1 MKKKWKSILA
11 VLCAVTMCVPMVNMN
26 GITKSGVSAEGA
38 ENTDN
43 QYTMNFGE
51 EGNGTYLQT
60 EKPLSAVPQAVEAE
74 VQMDES
80 TVAQEWNI
88 SEDNPVP
95 SNRQGFFEDENAKEY
110 ITSDQDDT
118 GAGKTYFEFQST
130 QTQTQS
136 RGTWKFD
143 AIDVSRFTAREL
155 ALSFWVYSSA
165 AGKLFE
171 GGGIRVRD
179 NAGKGYQIG
188 AADIYVDAGW
198 NYITT
203 APMSTWTPVPTEA
216 SDKPDKLTEV
226 LFLDVKGSNQLKIGD
241 IKIVV
246 LQDPSEV
253 SEWIL
258 QDGGDLY
265 EKSGDS
271 DNTMTWNNGDMAPDG
286 KPYVEIE
293 LNSSDTSSFTT
304 RASAVWADISEYK
317 AKKEQIALQFWIW
330 SNQAQPLTGGRILL
344 SSENGKVNGDDAVK
358 ASINISP
365 VTNINGIT
373 PEQWQLITIPLSE
386 CINTGVSNDKVYDD
400 GVRTLKFH
408 GIKNGSATS
417 VSSVTIKIGEVKLV
431 ALDKQTEWEVK
442 DIHSPSDG
450 RDLFNDSF
458 DTGYYK
464 GAEDGAEGPEKGKKV
479 ISFISNS
486 TQDTIDWKFDPIS
499 TNNYNEKNLAV
510 SFWVYSQSAGDLF
523 DGGAL
528 QILNSNNQLLY
539 HTGFNGFAL
548 KAGWNLIV
556 TPTFSVWDTK
566 WNGGITSEKDIAKIR
581 FVNISTTTARKM
593 MLSDIKIVA
602 LGRASEWTL
611 RKGDDL
617 GFRQTGAFENANT
630 KNGDCNGKNIEYI
643 EFNSSINTSS
653 LYFKGLCVNSYE
665 YKLDELELQFWVK
678 SSQAGDVFKEGTLRI
693 SDRSGACNDSDGT
706 YITGVNGKVKVSQ
719 ADEWELIRIPLDSS
733 TWRSYKSNDE
743 NYNYDYTKG
752 IRSFRFFGVKSPSA
766 GMTICIGEVKLVATN
781 PRYEVQTTGYTDSTT
796 ENTNY
801 TVFSNTNKDTEAG
814 NKFGLFITREGYPAL
829 CYEDKQYTLQRNI
842 TGETAKTIRAG
853 INGEGKVE
861 FQIDGSVVGI
871 SDATVT
877 PSSKVPTTGHS
888 IGADANG
895 NQLMK
900 GSIANVKVYSD
911 ANAET
916 CIGNWALN
924 GQIDCVLNTLPDAS
938 GNQNSLKY
946 VSSAEGAVKY
956 NPLIISI
963 ENATGGTAPS
973 IANTIMNG
981 YAFAG
986 WFKDITCTPE
996 QALNAEDGTTDAY
1009 AKFVDRKILT
1019 VKSMVPPGTKAE
1031 NISASIR
1038 FVTTVDSLNYRE
1050 AGFSIALDNGNPLTK
1065 AYTNVY
1071 DSLTGVFD
1079 DGETVNYDPT
1089 DFSTESTSF
1098 TAICIKSIPPDHFS
1112 SKWNVQAYWKTLD
1125 GTEVYGDL
1133 VTKTVSDG
1141 IRTNSSNNSQ

>member
-26 GITKSGVSAEGA
+26 GITKSGVSAEA
-38 ENTDN
+38 TVENTDN

-51 EGNGTYLQT
+51 DGNDTYLQMENALDT
-60 EKPLSAVPQAVEAE
+60 VPQAVEAE
-74 VQMDES
+74 VQMEGS

-88 SEDNPVP
+88 SVGNALP
-95 SNRQGFFEDENAKEY
+95 SAPIGFFADGNAKEY
-110 ITSDQDDT
+110 TTIENDDL

-130 QTQTQS
+130 QTQSQ
-136 RGTWKFD
+136 GTWKFD

-155 ALSFWVYSSA
+155 ALSFWVYSSK

-171 GGGIRVRD
+171 SGGIRVRD
-179 NAGKGYQIG
+179 NASAQNGYQIG
-188 AADIYVDAGW
+188 ASEIYVDQGW

-203 APMSTWTPVPTEA
+203 APMSTWTSVNDA
-216 SDKPDKLTEV
+216 PDKLTEV
-226 LFLDVKGSNQLKIGD
+226 LFYNLKGSNRLIIGD

-258 QDGGDLY
+258 QDGGDSY
-265 EKSGDS
+265 IQTGNTTNTITGS
-271 DNTMTWNNGDMAPDG
+271 DGAMAPDG
-286 KPYVEIE
+286 KPYVEIK

-304 RASAVWADISEYK
+304 KNSAVWADISEYQT
-317 AKKEQIALQFWIW
+317 KKDQIALQFWIW
-330 SNQAQPLTGGRILL
+330 SNQPKPITGGRMLL
-344 SSENGKVNGDDAVK
+344 SAENGVATHAK
-358 ASINISP
+358 SINILP
-365 VTNINGIT
+365 ANNITGLET
-373 PEQWQLITIPLSE
+373 GKWQLITIPLSK
-386 CINTGVSNDKVYDD
+386 CFTDSTIDDTAVYQN
-400 GVRTLKFH
+400 GVRTFKFH
-408 GIKNGSATS
+408 GILNKDATS
-417 VSSVTIKIGEVKLV
+417 TNPVIIRIGAVKLV

-450 RDLFNDSF
+450 SDLFSGSLA
-458 DTGYYK
+458 TEYYE
-464 GAEDGAEGPEKGKKV
+464 GAGDGAEGPEKGKKV
-479 ISFISNS
+479 ISFTSNS

-499 TNNYNEKNLAV
+499 SNNYNEKNLAV

-528 QILNSNNQLLY
+528 RILNSNNQLLY

-566 WNGGITSEKDIAKIR
+566 GNGGITSEKDIAKIC
-581 FVNISTTTARKM
+581 FYNIKTNSAREMK
-593 MLSDIKIVA
+593 LSDIKVVA
-602 LGRASEWTL
+602 LERASEWTL
-611 RKGDDL
+611 REGDDL
-617 GFRQTGAFENANT
+617 GFTPTGAFASAKTGGEY
-630 KNGDCNGKNIEYI
+630 CNGKNIEYI
-643 EFNSSINTSS
+643 NFTSTARASS

-678 SSQAGDVFKEGTLRI
+678 SSQAGDVFKGGTLRI
-693 SDRSGACNDSDGT
+693 SDKSGACNDSDGT
-706 YITGVNGKVKVSQ
+706 YITDVNGKVKVSQ
-719 ADEWELIRIPLDSS
+719 ANEWELIRIPLDSS
-733 TWRSYKSNDE
+733 TWRSHKSNDE

-752 IRSFRFFGVKSPSA
+752 IRSFRFFGVTSPSE

-861 FQIDGSVVGI
+861 FQIDGIVVGI

-877 PSSKVPTTGHS
+877 LSSNVPTTGHS

-900 GSIANVKVYSD
+900 GSIANVKVYSG

-916 CIGNWALN
+916 CIGSWALN
-924 GQIDCVLNTLPDAS
+924 GQIDWVLNTLPDAS

-946 VSSAEGAVKY
+946 VSSAEDADKN
-956 NPLIISI
+956 NPVIVSI
-963 ENATGGTAPS
+963 ENATAGTAPT
-973 IANTIMNG
+973 IADTIMNG

-986 WFKDITCTPE
+986 WFKDETCTLE
-996 QALNAEDGTTDAY
+996 QALNAEDETTDAY

-1019 VKSMVPPGTKAE
+1019 VKSMVPTGTKAE
-1031 NISASIR
+1031 DTSASIR

-1079 DGETVNYDPT
+1079 DGETVNYYPT
-1089 DFSTESTSF
+1089 DFSTESTCF
-1098 TAICIKSIPPDHFS
+1098 TAICIKSIPNSYFNS
-1112 SKWNVQAYWKTLD
+1112 EWNVRAYWKTLD

-1133 VTKTVSDG
+1133 VTKTVLKG
-1141 IRTNSSNNSQ
+1141 IETNSSSNNQ

>member
-51 EGNGTYLQT
+51 EGNDTYLQT
-60 EKPLSAVPQAVEAE
+60 EKPLSAVPRAVEAE

-95 SNRQGFFEDENAKEY
+95 SAPIGFFADGNAKEY
-110 ITSDQDDT
+110 TTIENDDP

-130 QTQTQS
+130 QTQS

-143 AIDVSRFTAREL
+143 AINVSRFTAREL

-165 AGKLFE
+165 AGKLFD

-179 NAGKGYQIG
+179 NADNGYQIG
-188 AADIYVDAGW
+188 ASEIYVDQGW

-203 APMSTWTPVPTEA
+203 APMSTWTSV
-216 SDKPDKLTEV
+216 SDAPDKLTEV
-226 LFLDVKGSNQLKIGD
+226 LFYNLKGSNQLIIGD

-258 QDGGDLY
+258 QDGGDSY
-265 EKSGDS
+265 IQTSNITNTNTITGS
-271 DNTMTWNNGDMAPDG
+271 DGAMAPDG
-286 KPYVEIE
+286 KPYVEIK

-304 RASAVWADISEYK
+304 KNSAVWADISEYK
-317 AKKEQIALQFWIW
+317 AKKDQIVLQFWIW
-330 SNQAQPLTGGRILL
+330 SNQPKPITGGRMLL
-344 SSENGKVNGDDAVK
+344 SAENGVATYTK
-358 ASINISP
+358 SINILP
-365 VTNINGIT
+365 ANNITGLET
-373 PEQWQLITIPLSE
+373 EKWQLITIPLSKYDTNST
-386 CINTGVSNDKVYDD
+386 IDDTAVYQN
-400 GVRTLKFH
+400 GVRTFKFH
-408 GIKNGSATS
+408 GIWNKDATS
-417 VSSVTIKIGEVKLV
+417 TNPVIIRIGAVKLV

-450 RDLFNDSF
+450 SDLFSGSLA
-458 DTGYYK
+458 TEYYE
-464 GAEDGAEGPEKGKKV
+464 GAGDGAEGPEKGKKV
-479 ISFISNS
+479 ISFTSNATKDS
-486 TQDTIDWKFDPIS
+486 ITWEFDTIS
-499 TNNYNEKNLAV
+499 TSNYNEENLAV
-510 SFWVYSQSAGDLF
+510 SFWVYSESAGSLF
-523 DGGAL
+523 DAGGL
-528 QILNSNNQLLY
+528 QILNSSGNYLR
-539 HTGFNGFAL
+539 HTGTDGFAL
-548 KAGWNLIV
+548 KQGWNLIV
-556 TPTFSVWDTK
+556 TPTFSVWETVDA
-566 WNGGITSEKDIAKIR
+566 GGITSEKDIAKIR
-581 FVNISTTTARKM
+581 FLNIKTSSKREMK
-593 MLSDIKIVA
+593 LSDIKVVA
-602 LGRASEWTL
+602 LERASEWTL
-611 RKGDDL
+611 REGDDL
-617 GFRQTGAFENANT
+617 GFTPTGAFASAKTGGEY
-630 KNGDCNGKNIEYI
+630 CNGKNIEYI

-678 SSQAGDVFKEGTLRI
+678 SSQAGDVFTEGTLRI
-693 SDRSGACNDSDGT
+693 SDKSGPCNDGDGT
-706 YITGVNGKVKVSQ
+706 YITDVKGKVKVSQ
-719 ADEWELIRIPLDSS
+719 ANEWELIRIPLNFS
-733 TWRSYKSNDE
+733 TWRSYKKNQE
-743 NYNYDYTKG
+743 YAYDYTKG
-752 IRSFRFFGVKSPSA
+752 IRSFRFAGVKSPSA
-766 GMTICIGEVKLVATN
+766 DMTICIGEVKLVATN
-781 PRYEVQTTGYTDSTT
+781 PRYEVQTTDYIDGTT

-801 TVFSNTNKDTEAG
+801 TVFSNTNNGVETG

-829 CYEDKQYTLQRNI
+829 RYENKQYTLQRNI

-861 FQIDGSVVGI
+861 FQIDDIVVGI
-871 SDATVT
+871 SDAMVT
-877 PSSKVPTTGHS
+877 LSSNVPTTGHS

-900 GSIANVKVYSD
+900 GSIANVKVYIG

-916 CIGNWALN
+916 CIGSWALN
-924 GQIDCVLNTLPDAS
+924 GQIDWVLNTLPDAS

-946 VSSAEGAVKY
+946 VSSAEGADKN
-956 NPLIISI
+956 NPVIISI
-963 ENATGGTAPS
+963 ENATAGTAPT
-973 IANTIMNG
+973 IADTIMNG

-986 WFKDITCTPE
+986 WFKDKTCTPG
-996 QALNAEDGTTDAY
+996 QALRAEDGTIDAY

-1019 VKSMVPPGTKAE
+1019 VKSMVPTGTNAE
-1031 NISASIR
+1031 DNSASIR

-1079 DGETVNYDPT
+1079 DGETVNYVPT
-1089 DFSTESTSF
+1089 DFSTESKWF
-1098 TAICIKSIPPDHFS
+1098 TAIRIKSISNSYFNS
-1112 SKWNVQAYWKTLD
+1112 EWNVQAYWKTLD

-1141 IRTNSSNNSQ
+1141 ISTNSSNNSQ